1 MKHTFV
7 KSEDIEPEEEEDKR
21 KHFVYS
27 GSLLR
32 TSPQPKDNPSKTKA
46 RPSTSNRYGRNQA
59 KSHNL
64 RTM

>member
-1 MKHTFV
+1 MKRTFV
-7 KSEDIEPEEEEDKR
+7 KSETIEPEEEEDKR
-21 KHFVYS
+21 KEFVYS

-32 TSPQPKDNPSKTKA
+32 TSPQPKDNPLKIKA
-46 RPSTSNRYGRNQA
+46 RPSTSNRYGRNEA